1 MSGGYKVLMSSLLAL
16 SRTFGQEAEELST
29 TMSCTDTSPPDTGG
43 SASTAALTDALQAA
57 SMTTGQLSAVIAG
70 HGKKLGAACA
80 RYQDAEETS
89 TQLCHDLTKL
99 ITGK

>member
-1 MSGGYKVLMSSLLAL
+1 MSDGYEVLISSLLAM
-16 SRTFGQEAEELST
+16 SKAFGMESEELST
-29 TMSCTDTSPPDTGG
+29 TMSCTDMSTPDTGG

-57 SMTTGQLSAVIAG
+57 GMTTGQLSAVIAD

-80 RYQDAEETS
+80 KYQDAEESS
-89 TQLCHDLTKL
+89 TQLCHDLTSL